1 MNDNTVQQLDFSSCG
16 EDENSDSSL
25 DDWELRKEHYLDSAP
40 ETPHVLR
47 HHAYSGV
54 VSPSIHSSPLH
65 YVTWRKLRLCDSPS
79 TPKVSAGICCAAP
92 RILCALLPSQYY
104 GCVIFLAS
112 PTLQSLLS
120 KSSLPSS
127 SSKLCSGLLH
137 FPSSADAIPHAYVP
151 AVNVNP
157 FTPNTFRKGSE
168 LNKRKIGRSEDN
180 EDEARQAVQPSM
192 LSRYETEFLELGR
205 IGVGE
210 FGTVYKCVK
219 RLDGCLYAIKRLRRP
234 LAGSADEQ
242 LALKEVYAHAVLG
255 HHPHV
260 VRYYSAWAEDDHMII
275 QNEYCDGGSLSD
287 AIAEK
292 KVHGELFG
300 EPELRDLLLQVS
312 MGLKYIHSSGLVHLD
327 IKPSNIFI
335 CRQHAFS
342 AEDNGGESEEDDDG
356 SAPKGVVYKIGDLG
370 HVTSSSNPQVE
381 EGDSRFL
388 ANEVLHERYDHLPK
402 ADIFA
407 LGLTILL
414 AAGAPHLPQNGD
426 DWHRLRQAQLPPL
439 PQKLTTE
446 FLSLL
451 KVLLDP
457 EPTLRPSASAL
468 CRHPLLRR
476 EGAGKVAAQL
486 RKELSV
492 EKFRTAMLERELQA
506 ARLAFLSPQQQQLPP
521 MQQARLQPG
530 SLPRVD
536 RKLVGRR
543 VTRSMSFDCP
553 GQYS

>member
-1 MNDNTVQQLDFSSCG
+1 MALVAAMNDNTVQQLDFSSCG

-79 TPKVSAGICCAAP
+79 TPK
-92 RILCALLPSQYY
+92 
-104 GCVIFLAS
+104 
-112 PTLQSLLS
+112 SLLS

-180 EDEARQAVQPSM
+180 EDEAVRSSIKNINIKYESM
-192 LSRYETEFLELGR
+192 MSLKDQGCTSRFIL
-205 IGVGE
+205 
-210 FGTVYKCVK
+210 
-219 RLDGCLYAIKRLRRP
+219 LDGCLYAIKRLRRP